1 MRSRTFLFITI
12 PSYFII
18 VISAVIILISDDP
31 VSDTSGQSPSTPQE
45 SQIAIAHGSLDVIE
59 TIKTTRDI

>member
-1 MRSRTFLFITI
+1 MRTRTFLHIFVTI
-12 PSYFII
+12 PFII
-18 VISAVIILISDDP
+18 VFAAAIILISDDP

-59 TIKTTRDI
+59 TVKTI